1 METKKKSVQSF
12 FEEKFMPVAAK
23 IGNQKHLIA
32 LRDGIMFTMP
42 LLIIG
47 SIFIIL
53 AELPINAYQN
63 FMASIFGEN
72 WTAFEG
78 VALNGTMGIISLI
91 AVFGI
96 AYSLA
101 GSYEVDGKKIDGIP
115 AGVLAVA
122 SFFIVNIVSVFGT
135 GDEAVEAWGT
145 SIFSSQY
152 LFLAIVVSLGAA
164 EIYRLMLQKKIVI
177 TMPKSVPPTVAR
189 SFTALLPG
197 FVIIIFFMLVRLGFS
212 FTPWSDLATFVQ
224 SVLKKP
230 IELAGSSYIG
240 TVFACLFEH
249 LLWSVGIHGSSIM
262 TAVMEPIWISNA
274 GANLEAFKAGA
285 TSLPNIVTYT
295 FYENGVWMGGS
306 GATLAVVVYMLVFA
320 KSKLV
325 KQIGRLAIVP
335 GIFNI
340 NEPVV
345 FGLPVVLNPFLMIP
359 YILAPIAVTTVSYFG
374 TVIGLFPYTTGVII
388 PWTTPYFISGYLM
401 TGGNVM
407 GVVAQVISFAVAFV
421 IWLPFIRVWD
431 RRNYLSEKQ
440 SEEVNVMAVQA

>member
-63 FMASIFGEN
+63 LMASIFGEN

-135 GDEAVEAWGT
+135 GDDAVEAWGT

-230 IELAGSSYIG
+230 IEFAGSSYIG

-285 TSLPNIVTYT
+285 KSLPNIVTYT

-374 TVIGLFPYTTGVII
+374 TLIGIFPYTTGVII

-407 GVVAQVISFAVAFV
+407 GVVAQVILFAVAFV

-440 SEEVNVMAVQA
+440 SEEVNAMTVQA

>member
-274 GANLEAFKAGA
+274 GANLDAFKAGA

>member
-135 GDEAVEAWGT
+135 GDDAVEAWGT

-230 IELAGSSYIG
+230 IEFAGSSYIG

-285 TSLPNIVTYT
+285 ESLPNIVTYT

-374 TVIGLFPYTTGVII
+374 TLIGLFPYTTGVII

-407 GVVAQVISFAVAFV
+407 GVVAQVILFAVAFV

-440 SEEVNVMAVQA
+440 SEEVNAMPVQA